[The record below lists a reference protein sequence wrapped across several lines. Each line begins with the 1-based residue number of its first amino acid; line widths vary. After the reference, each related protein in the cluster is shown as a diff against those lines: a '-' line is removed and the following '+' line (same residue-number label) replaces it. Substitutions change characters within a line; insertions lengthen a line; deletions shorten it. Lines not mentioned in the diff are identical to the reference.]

1 MKLLCEFAADV
12 EVRDEAGNTPLLVA
26 CSQGHYECTK
36 FLLQSAASLLVV
48 NANGDSALHL
58 AAWDGSADCVEILFE
73 YGVDPLAINSFELT
87 PLANLKT
94 RSPLRHKF
102 DELVDE
108 HPMRRTLVLLEE
120 MEQRAL
126 EERDEAEE
134 EQGENESQMQ
144 EPEHH
149 ATRVG
154 TDSYEKKKSNSN
166 PNQAGERER
175 SSAIKTSWKV

>member
-36 FLLQSAASLLVV
+36 FLLQSAASLSVV
-48 NANGDSALHL
+48 NANGDSTLHL

-73 YGVDPLAINSFELT
+73 YGVDPLATNSFGLT

-134 EQGENESQMQ
+134 EQDEDESQVQ
-144 EPEHH
+144 GPEHH
-149 ATRVG
+149 ATRVK
-154 TDSYEKKKSNSN
+154 TDSHKKSSSN
-166 PNQAGERER
+166 PNQADERER

>member
-36 FLLQSAASLLVV
+36 FLLQSAASLSAV
-48 NANGDSALHL
+48 NASGDSALHL
-58 AAWDGSADCVEILFE
+58 AAWDGSADCVEIIFE
-73 YGVDPLAINSFELT
+73 YGVDPLATNNFALT

-102 DELVDE
+102 DDLVDE
-108 HPMRRTLVLLEE
+108 HPMRCTLVLLEE

-126 EERDEAEE
+126 EERDEEGSE
-134 EQGENESQMQ
+134 GESR
-144 EPEHH
+144 EPEHYLNSRLGDGH
-149 ATRVG
+149 
-154 TDSYEKKKSNSN
+154 EKLSGLN

-175 SSAIKTSWKV
+175 PSASKTSWKVGGHYT